1 MRQVVVHIGLEKAA
15 STSFQASLVAARDR
29 LGENQIVYPQI
40 GGGGAKDQ
48 RDLRFALEGNSAAF
62 ARTSAALRGAAD
74 GGERLVLSGE
84 TLYYAEPESLL
95 RLLAA
100 SGWGDVPVTA
110 VAIVREPAGWLNSRY
125 AFETVQFRH
134 RVRFSRFLARRL
146 RPDFALWPTLLTRWQ
161 EAEGI
166 TLVAVP
172 LRAVGDPRGTI
183 PRTIE
188 AMGIDPSLVPEGS
201 DLNESLDPRTVEA
214 GRRLAF
220 YRVGEVIGQPFHRR
234 VRGAMLAAAEA
245 EGFNGRFQALDAR
258 LTEAI
263 DTSVAPALERFA
275 SAVWNASWCDVYDR
289 GAREYGP
296 VNEWGRG
303 PSAAQDEAAIRR
315 VVTAVR
321 RGADLRG
328 RLLRQL
334 VPPLAGRFG
343 TKG

>member
-1 MRQVVVHIGLEKAA
+1 MVHIGLEKAA

-48 RDLRFALEGNSAAF
+48 RDLRFALEGHSAAI
-62 ARTSAALRGAAD
+62 ARTSAALRAAAD
-74 GGERLVLSGE
+74 VGERLVLSGE
-84 TLYYAEPESLL
+84 TLYYAEPRSLL
-95 RLLAA
+95 RLLAS
-100 SGWGDVPVTA
+100 SGWGGVPVTA

-146 RPDFALWPTLLTRWQ
+146 KPDFPLWPTLLARWQ

-172 LRAVGDPRGTI
+172 LRAVGDPR
-183 PRTIE
+183 RTIARTIA
-188 AMGIDPSLVPEGS
+188 AMGIDPCLVPEGS
-201 DLNESLDPRTVEA
+201 ELNEALDPRTVEA

-220 YRVGEVIGQPFHRR
+220 YGIGNVIGQPFHRR
-234 VRGAMLAAAEA
+234 VRGAMLEAAEA
-245 EGFNGRFQALDAR
+245 EGFNGRFQALDAG
-258 LTEAI
+258 LMDEI
-263 DTSVAPALERFA
+263 DASVAPSLEHFA
-275 SAVWNASWCDVYDR
+275 STVWNARWCDVYDR

-303 PSAAQDEAAIRR
+303 PARAEDEAAIRR
-315 VVTAVR
+315 VVAAVR

-334 VPPLAGRFG
+334 LPPLAGRFG